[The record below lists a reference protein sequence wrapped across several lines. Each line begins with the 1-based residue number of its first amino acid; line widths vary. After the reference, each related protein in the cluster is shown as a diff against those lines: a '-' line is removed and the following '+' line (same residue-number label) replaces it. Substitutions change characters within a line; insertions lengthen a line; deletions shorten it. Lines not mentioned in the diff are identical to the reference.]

1 MHLPIWKPFANEWIT
16 LFLFLISIFLL
27 IGISEGARLYL
38 RWKPESSRKLVHVIV
53 GTLVSVCPF
62 IFTSKFPPITLAII
76 FIIINTIALNNKIF
90 KGMHSTDRVSY
101 GTVYFPLAFLILA
114 AFWWEKPITLALSI
128 LIMTFSDTIAAMVG
142 ERTKH
147 PRQFKLW
154 VDIKSI
160 EGCVGMFLSTFM
172 IIYVGTDA
180 FAWLFEAAF
189 FIPLSILIGVSGFV
203 AMLVTLSE
211 SNSYRGSD
219 NFSVPII
226 AALSYDLYLIN
237 YTHGNLHS
245 LLTWSI
251 LSGIAFYIVFKL
263 KSLSKNGVV
272 AAYIMGIIIFGA
284 GGLKWIVPIVTF
296 FILSSIIS
304 KISTTDD
311 NQLHKGSKRDII
323 QVLAN
328 GGIATIIAIINFYAP
343 NENFYILYLA
353 VIAAATA
360 DTWASEIGSFNSTDP
375 FHVIK
380 FARVPKGTSGAIS
393 FLGTIGSILGAII
406 IGLIGLIW
414 NVSLPLICLIVITG
428 SIGSLVDSFIG
439 GFMQANFQCIKCNNI
454 TEKRTHCDTPSSHI
468 SGIYYIDND
477 MVNFLNTVSAVFI
490 LIILK

>member
-1 MHLPIWKPFANEWIT
+1 
-16 LFLFLISIFLL
+16 
-27 IGISEGARLYL
+27 
-38 RWKPESSRKLVHVIV
+38 
-53 GTLVSVCPF
+53 
-62 IFTSKFPPITLAII
+62 
-76 FIIINTIALNNKIF
+76 
-90 KGMHSTDRVSY
+90 SY

-114 AFWWEKPITLALSI
+114 AFWWEKPITLVLSI

-180 FAWLFEAAF
+180 FAWLFDAAF

-251 LSGIAFYIVFKL
+251 LSGIAFYIVFRL

-272 AAYIMGIIIFGA
+272 AAYIMGIIIFGT
-284 GGLKWIVPIVTF
+284 GGLKWIVPIITF

-304 KISTTDD
+304 KISKSD
-311 NQLHKGSKRDII
+311 NQIHKGSKRDII

-328 GGIATIIAIINFYAP
+328 GGIATIISIINFYAP
-343 NENFYILYLA
+343 NENLYVIYLA

-360 DTWASEIGSFNSTDP
+360 DTWASEIGSFSYTDP
-375 FHVIK
+375 FHVVK
-380 FARVPKGTSGAIS
+380 FTRVPKGTSGAIS
-393 FLGTIGSILGAII
+393 FFGTFGSVLGATTIALV
-406 IGLIGLIW
+406 GLFW
-414 NVSLPLICLIVITG
+414 NVSLTLIYLIVITG
-428 SIGSLVDSFIG
+428 SIGSLIDSFIG
-439 GFMQANFQCIKCNNI
+439 GSIQANFQCLKCNNI
-454 TEKRTHCDTPSSHI
+454 TEKRTHCNSFSLHK
-468 SGIYYIDND
+468 SGIYFIDND
-477 MVNFLNTVSAVFI
+477 MVNFLNTVSAIFI

>member
-1 MHLPIWKPFANEWIT
+1 MHLPIWKPFVNEWIT
-16 LFLFLISIFLL
+16 FFLFLISIFLL
-27 IGISEGARLYL
+27 IGISEAARSFFH
-38 RWKPESSRKLVHVIV
+38 WKPESSRKLVHVIV

-62 IFTSKFPPITLAII
+62 IFVSKSLPITLAII
-76 FIIINTIALNNKIF
+76 FIIINTIALKNETF

-114 AFWWEKPITLALSI
+114 TFWWEKPITLVLSI
-128 LIMTFSDTIAAMVG
+128 LIMTFSDTIAAIIG
-142 ERTKH
+142 ERTTN

-172 IIYVGTDA
+172 IIYVGTDV

-189 FIPLSILIGVSGFV
+189 FIPLTILIGVSGFV

-237 YTHGNLHS
+237 YTHGNLDS
-245 LLTWSI
+245 LLIWSL
-251 LSGIAFYIVFKL
+251 LSSIAFYIAYKFN
-263 KSLSKNGVV
+263 SLRKDGAVG
-272 AAYIMGIIIFGA
+272 AYVMGIIIFGA
-284 GGLKWIVPIVTF
+284 GGLKWVIPIATF

-304 KISTTDD
+304 KMSNTD

-328 GGIATIIAIINFYAP
+328 GGVATIIAIINFYVP
-343 NENFYILYLA
+343 NEDFYILYLA

-360 DTWASEIGSFNSTDP
+360 DTWASEIGSFNSKDP
-375 FHVIK
+375 FHIIR
-380 FARVPKGTSGAIS
+380 FTRVAKGTSGAIS
-393 FLGTIGSILGAII
+393 FLGTVGSILGSIT
-406 IGLIGLIW
+406 IGLIGYIW
-414 NVSLPLICLIVITG
+414 NVPLPLIYLIVIAG

-439 GFMQANFQCIKCNNI
+439 GSIQANFECIECNKF
-454 TEKRTHCDTPSSHI
+454 TEKRTHCSVPSSYI

-477 MVNFLNTVSAVFI
+477 MVNFLNTVSAVLI
-490 LIILK
+490 LTLLK